1 MTANTP
7 KVSICAPAY
16 NNASEVE
23 RLIESVYAQSFT
35 DFELNIS
42 DDSTDDEIEKLV
54 LFYMEKHENINYI
67 HNQKP
72 YGHIFNW
79 NAAVKMAHGEYIK
92 IMFSD
97 DWFTDSE
104 SLGEY
109 VRLLDA
115 APKAVLAF
123 AGSRQV
129 SLDDG
134 MKFYD
139 RHAAPEFIGRLKRDY
154 RLLFLGN
161 EIGTPSAAIYRR
173 TSPLILF
180 DEKSNWAS
188 DMYLYFDLLIKSP
201 VFAYTTKPLTSV
213 GVHKNQYTESFSDK
227 DMRIYNDYRYMYE
240 KYGLRKSRECREYFA
255 KKFLVKYGMGI
266 KEARALGIEMPLY
279 IKTCVMEFCDTLRCF
294 VRVRIAAARRE

>member
-1 MTANTP
+1 MLHMP
-7 KVSICAPAY
+7 KVSICSPAY
-16 NNASEVE
+16 NNVSEVE
-23 RLIESVYAQSFT
+23 RLLKSIYEQSFT
-35 DFELNIS
+35 DFEVNIS

-54 LFYMEKHENINYI
+54 LSYMDAHENINYV

-97 DWFTDSE
+97 DWFTDGE
-104 SLGEY
+104 SLAAY
-109 VRLLDA
+109 VRLLDD
-115 APKAVLAF
+115 APEAMLAF

-129 SLDDG
+129 SLDED

-139 RHAAPEFIGRLKRDY
+139 RHASQEFIKRLKRDC

-161 EIGTPSAAIYRR
+161 EIGTPSASIYRR
-173 TSPLILF
+173 GDMLTLF

-188 DMYLYFDLLIKSP
+188 DMYLYFGLLIKSP
-201 VFAYTTKPLTSV
+201 VFAYTKKPLVSV
-213 GVHKNQYTESFSDK
+213 GVHKHQYTESFSDK

-240 KYGLRKSRECREYFA
+240 KYSLWESRECKEYFL
-255 KKFLVKYGMGI
+255 KKFLIKYRRGLREAKMLKISAASFVKYSFLEL
-266 KEARALGIEMPLY
+266 KDS
-279 IKTCVMEFCDTLRCF
+279 VRCF
-294 VRVRIAAARRE
+294 VNHRFLKRI